1 MISRLWR
8 GWTTGANA
16 DAYEALLRTKIL
28 PGIHRVKGYKGAY
41 LLRRKVADGVEF
53 ATLTLWESLDAIRA
67 FAGEDYELAVVI
79 PEARKLL
86 SRFDERSVHYDTI
99 LEPK

>member
-67 FAGEDYELAVVI
+67 FSGEDYELAVVI

>member
-8 GWTTGANA
+8 GWTTVANA
-16 DAYEALLRTKIL
+16 DAYEHLLRTKIL
-28 PGIHRVKGYKGAY
+28 PGIHRVKGYRGAY
-41 LLRRKVADGVEF
+41 LLRRNIPDGVEF
-53 ATLTLWESLDAIRA
+53 ATLTLWESLDAIRD
-67 FAGEDYELAVVI
+67 FAGKDYEVAVII